1 MNDSLSFL
9 TLCVCRG
16 LQSVTFQMFNSF
28 GGLRLSDNLNHH
40 VLSLDLCERTKAINK
55 TYLLSSYHLPILTSK
70 SIHSAKTYPKDVFG
84 VCFCLTSNSGIYKDF
99 PGLVP
104 SNLRTQHGIA

>member
-1 MNDSLSFL
+1 MNDCLSFL

-40 VLSLDLCERTKAINK
+40 VLSLDLRERTKAINK
-55 TYLLSSYHLPILTSK
+55 MYLLSSYHLPI
-70 SIHSAKTYPKDVFG
+70 F
-84 VCFCLTSNSGIYKDF
+84 TSNQSTEQKHIQKTCLGYVF
-99 PGLVP
+99 
-104 SNLRTQHGIA
+104 A